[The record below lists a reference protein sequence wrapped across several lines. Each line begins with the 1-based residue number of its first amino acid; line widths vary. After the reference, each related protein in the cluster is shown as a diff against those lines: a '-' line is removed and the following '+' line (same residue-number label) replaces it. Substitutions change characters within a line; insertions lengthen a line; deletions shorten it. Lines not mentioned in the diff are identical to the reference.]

1 MHKNGTSRGLNLELK
16 RLIMHKERDFK
27 KAFKNKGLLYL
38 VDNHPNDTQ
47 YIGENVGS
55 KDVLVKNTGIIV

>member
-1 MHKNGTSRGLNLELK
+1 MKTFADLAGKFSEMNLLHLLDK
-16 RLIMHKERDFK
+16 GK

-55 KDVLVKNTGIIV
+55 KDVLVKNTGIIF